1 MHTLSHIDKDLRSPY
16 FSDIQKQIF
25 DQFYKL
31 IHRDSEERLYLG
43 ENHDDPLRIHL
54 IAFETKPK
62 KSRDSIIMK
71 LLHKPE
77 NVADDIF
84 DRVGIRFVTTT
95 QLDTLRVIKYLNDKM
110 VIIPSNIKPS
120 RSRNTLF
127 DLDEFRNQLDDVL
140 AKLESGTT
148 DTEQLKKQLQEAA
161 LKPNINPSNPHS
173 SEFYR
178 SIQFTCRQLIK
189 LKNPMYEVLRDLRAS
204 SKEAPIQEDLT
215 KILDRIDPKSIQ
227 KEVRFFYPYEVQIVD
242 QKSAEENERGRSA
255 HSEYKRAQLMTAMKR
270 VMGGLGNAL

>member
-1 MHTLSHIDKDLRSPY
+1 VTKDEINQFKNQYDFRKDVLDVMIGGKSSLDSSSGLQILNLEEANRFIQGYGYDLENPIEKAEILGNFHEALNFIRKYFLAPDNPSGLKLEIPRKILELTDIRELLLLANFSKRGQNQDPQGKTLQNWACSTLKIMHTLSHIDKDLRSPY

-127 DLDEFRNQLDDVL
+127 DLDEFRNQLDH
-140 AKLESGTT
+140 G
-148 DTEQLKKQLQEAA
+148 
-161 LKPNINPSNPHS
+161 I
-173 SEFYR
+173 
-178 SIQFTCRQLIK
+178 
-189 LKNPMYEVLRDLRAS
+189 
-204 SKEAPIQEDLT
+204 
-215 KILDRIDPKSIQ
+215 
-227 KEVRFFYPYEVQIVD
+227 
-242 QKSAEENERGRSA
+242 
-255 HSEYKRAQLMTAMKR
+255 
-270 VMGGLGNAL
+270 